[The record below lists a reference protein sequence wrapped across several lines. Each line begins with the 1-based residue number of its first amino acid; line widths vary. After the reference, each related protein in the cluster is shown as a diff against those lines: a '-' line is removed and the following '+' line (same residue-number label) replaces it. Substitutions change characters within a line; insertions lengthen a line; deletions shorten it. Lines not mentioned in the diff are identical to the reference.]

1 MVVNPWGTQGR
12 QWWGRQC
19 SSMVVNGRQPLIR
32 AGSSMGSLAMVV
44 NGRQCSSM
52 VVNAKILVPLTTSP
66 FEQGLGQ
73 SVWAPLGRNFNP
85 VFLQQYMLA
94 SA

>member
-1 MVVNPWGTQGR
+1 MVG
-12 QWWGRQC
+12 
-19 SSMVVNGRQPLIR
+19 SSMLVNGRQW
-32 AGSSMGSLAMVV
+32 SSTPDTRRVV
-44 NGRQCSSM
+44 NGKFGNGRQWSSM